1 MLLCFGGESPPEKD
15 LIMRLVLASKKN
27 SALYAHWVSA
37 CRDREMPTRA
47 DINPEEI
54 KRELPYV
61 YIAEVMKDDLGVW
74 FRFRLM
80 GTKLVESLKQEGTG
94 KMLLDLQIGGWEVE
108 WRKNLV
114 HVISMK
120 MPVVDESTI
129 TVSNGLKLDIEHLAM
144 PISEDGVTV
153 SRIFGAIDFCNAS
166 EQQLSASFK
175 ELDWK
180 TISSI
185 ELEKRIII
193 SNLRIQL

>member
-1 MLLCFGGESPPEKD
+1 
-15 LIMRLVLASKKN
+15 MRLVLASRKN
-27 SALYAHWVSA
+27 AVIYAHWVNA
-37 CRDREMPTRA
+37 CQERMMPRRQ
-47 DINPEEI
+47 DIAPDQI
-54 KRELPYV
+54 KSQLPYV
-61 YIAEVMKDDLGVW
+61 YIAEVMTDDLGTW

-80 GTKLVESLKQEGTG
+80 GTKLVENLKQEGTG

-114 HVISMK
+114 HVLNMK

-129 TVSNGLKLDIEHLAM
+129 TVESGVKLDVEHLAL
-144 PISEDGVTV
+144 PLSEDGATV
-153 SRIFGAIDFCNAS
+153 SRILGAIDFYGVDERKLS
-166 EQQLSASFK
+166 ESIQS
-175 ELDWK
+175 LDWE